1 MKSIVILAII
11 ALSSCTFLRELAV
24 TVTATATY
32 AQCITNKDGLTGVTL
47 TSETNIPEL
56 TSGETLV
63 AVFSKDTNKITVGTC
78 GVNGEN
84 KKKFEC
90 TGAAAISDGTATG
103 NYTLDIKKDGTSA
116 PTDTFTINGVKT
128 LCYTKTCW
136 TIDAATSKTPEI
148 TIEDE
153 EKGNFTITVG
163 QTFETAPEVQVAGK
177 KVTCTGDKA
186 NKKITCTPKKE
197 EVTKGEG
204 LAVTIGE
211 CQLPTGVVLKANSS
225 SFNKLSKIAIIALAF
240 LLF

>member
-24 TVTATATY
+24 TVSGTVTFD
-32 AQCITNKDGLTGVTL
+32 QCITGAAGLTGVTI
-47 TSETNIPEL
+47 TSATDIPTL
-56 TSGETLV
+56 ATETLV
-63 AVFSKDTNKITVGTC
+63 AWFSKDTKTIKVGTC
-78 GVNGEN
+78 AVQTNA
-84 KKKFEC
+84 KLFKC
-90 TGAAAISDGTATG
+90 TGAADISDETAKG
-103 NYTLDIKKDGTSA
+103 NYTLDIKKDDGGA
-116 PTDTFTINGVKT
+116 PTDTFTISGVKT
-128 LCYTKTCW
+128 LCYTGTCW
-136 TIDAATSKTPEI
+136 TIASATSKTPEI

-153 EKGNFTITVG
+153 EKGNFTITVNED
-163 QTFETAPEVQVAGK
+163 FETAPEVQVAGK

-186 NKKITCTPKKE
+186 AKKITCTPKKE

-211 CQLPTGVVLKANSS
+211 CQLQTGIVLKANSS

>member
-1 MKSIVILAII
+1 MKLIVILAII
-11 ALSSCTFLRELAV
+11 ALSSCTFVRELAETV
-24 TVTATATY
+24 SGTVTFD
-32 AQCITNKDGLTGVTL
+32 QCITSAGELTGVTI
-47 TSETNIPEL
+47 TSATDMPTL
-56 TSGETLV
+56 ATETLV
-63 AVFSKDTNKITVGTC
+63 AWFSKDTKTIKVGTC
-78 GVNGEN
+78 AVQTNA
-84 KKKFEC
+84 KLYKC
-90 TGAAAISDGTATG
+90 TGAADISDENAKG
-103 NYTLDIKKDGTSA
+103 NYTLDIKKNDGNA
-116 PTDTFTINGVKT
+116 PTDTFTISGVKT
-128 LCYTKTCW
+128 LCYTGTCW
-136 TIDAATSKTPEI
+136 TIASATSKTPEI

-153 EKGNFTITVG
+153 EKGNFTITVNEA
-163 QTFETAPEVQVAGK
+163 FETAPEVQVAGK

>member
-24 TVTATATY
+24 TVSGTVTFD
-32 AQCITNKDGLTGVTL
+32 QCITGAAELTGVTI
-47 TSETNIPEL
+47 TSATEISGLSGDNI
-56 TSGETLV
+56 V
-63 AVFSKDTNKITVGTC
+63 AWFKKDTKTIKVGTC
-78 GVNGEN
+78 AVQTNA
-84 KKKFEC
+84 KLYKC
-90 TGAAAISDGTATG
+90 TGTAAISDETAKG
-103 NYTLDIKKDGTSA
+103 NYTLDIKKDDGSA
-116 PTDTFTINGVKT
+116 PTDTFTISGVKT
-128 LCYTKTCW
+128 LCYTGTCW
-136 TIDAATSKTPEI
+136 TIASATSKTPEI

-153 EKGNFTITVG
+153 EKGNFTITVNEA
-163 QTFETAPEVQVAGK
+163 FETAPEVQVAGK

-186 NKKITCTPKKE
+186 AKKITCTPKKE

-211 CQLPTGVVLKANSS
+211 CQLPTGIVLKANSS

>member
-11 ALSSCTFLRELAV
+11 ALSSCTFLRDLA
-24 TVTATATY
+24 TVTGTVTFPE
-32 AQCITNKDGLTGVTL
+32 CITGAAGLTGVTI
-47 TSETNIPEL
+47 TSAADIPTL
-56 TSGETLV
+56 TSGENIV
-63 AVFSKDTNKITVGTC
+63 AWFKKDTKTIKVDTC
-78 GVNGEN
+78 GVDKTNA
-84 KKKFEC
+84 KLYKC
-90 TGAAAISDGTATG
+90 TGTADISDETAKG
-103 NYTLDIKKDGTSA
+103 NYTLEMKKDDGTA
-116 PTDTFTINGVKT
+116 PTDTFTISGVKT
-128 LCYTKTCW
+128 LCYTGTCW

-153 EKGNFTITVG
+153 EKGNFTITVNEA
-163 QTFETAPEVQVAGK
+163 FETAPEVQVAGK

-186 NKKITCTPKKE
+186 AKKITCTPKKE

-211 CQLPTGVVLKANSS
+211 CQLPTGIVLKANSS

>member
-11 ALSSCTFLRELAV
+11 ALSSCTFLRDLA
-24 TVTATATY
+24 TVTGTVTF
-32 AQCITNKDGLTGVTL
+32 AQCITGAAGLTGVTI
-47 TSETNIPEL
+47 TSATDISGL
-56 TSGETLV
+56 ASGETLV
-63 AVFSKDTNKITVGTC
+63 AVFSKDTKKITVPNCKVDDANAKVYKCAGP
-78 GVNGEN
+78 
-84 KKKFEC
+84 
-90 TGAAAISDGTATG
+90 AAISDGTATG
-103 NYTLDIKKDGTSA
+103 NYTLDIKQNDGTA
-116 PTDTFTINGVKT
+116 PTDTFTISGVKT

-136 TIDAATSKTPEI
+136 TIASATSKTPEI

-186 NKKITCTPKKE
+186 AKKITCTPKKE

-211 CQLPTGVVLKANSS
+211 CQLPTGIVLKANSS

>member
-11 ALSSCTFLRELAV
+11 ALSSCTFLRELAETV
-24 TVTATATY
+24 SGTVTFD
-32 AQCITNKDGLTGVTL
+32 QCITSAGELTGVTI
-47 TSETNIPEL
+47 TSATDIPTL
-56 TSGETLV
+56 ATETLV
-63 AVFSKDTNKITVGTC
+63 AWFSKDTKTIKVGTC
-78 GVNGEN
+78 AVQTNA
-84 KKKFEC
+84 KLYKC
-90 TGAAAISDGTATG
+90 TGAADISDENAKG
-103 NYTLDIKKDGTSA
+103 NYTLDIKKNDGNA
-116 PTDTFTINGVKT
+116 PTDTFTISGVKT
-128 LCYTKTCW
+128 LCYTGTCW
-136 TIDAATSKTPEI
+136 TIASATSKTPEI

-153 EKGNFTITVG
+153 EKGNFTITVNEA
-163 QTFETAPEVQVAGK
+163 FETAPEVQVAGK

>member
-11 ALSSCTFLRELAV
+11 ALSSCTFLRDLA
-24 TVTATATY
+24 TVTGTVTFTE
-32 AQCITNKDGLTGVTL
+32 CITGAAELTGVTI
-47 TSETNIPEL
+47 TSATEISGLSGDNI
-56 TSGETLV
+56 V
-63 AVFSKDTNKITVGTC
+63 AWFKKDTKTIKVGTC
-78 GVNGEN
+78 AIQTNT
-84 KKKFEC
+84 KIYKC
-90 TGAAAISDGTATG
+90 TGAADISDENAKG
-103 NYTLDIKKDGTSA
+103 NYTLEIKKDDDTA
-116 PTDTFTINGVKT
+116 PTDTFTISGVKT
-128 LCYTKTCW
+128 LCYTGTCW

-186 NKKITCTPKKE
+186 AKKITCTPKKE

-211 CQLPTGVVLKANSS
+211 CQLPTGIVLKANSS

>member
-24 TVTATATY
+24 TVSGTVTFD
-32 AQCITNKDGLTGVTL
+32 QCITGAAGLTGVTI
-47 TSETNIPEL
+47 TSATDIP
-56 TSGETLV
+56 TPATETLV
-63 AVFSKDTNKITVGTC
+63 AWFSKDTKTIKVDTC
-78 GVNGEN
+78 GIDNSDN
-84 KKKFEC
+84 KKFKC
-90 TGAAAISDGTATG
+90 TGTAVISDETAKG
-103 NYTLDIKKDGTSA
+103 NYTLDIKKDDGGA
-116 PTDTFTINGVKT
+116 PTDTFTISGVKT
-128 LCYTKTCW
+128 LCYTGTCW
-136 TIDAATSKTPEI
+136 TIASATSKTPEI

-186 NKKITCTPKKE
+186 AKKITCTPKKE

-211 CQLPTGVVLKANSS
+211 CQLPTGIVLKANSS

>member
-11 ALSSCTFLRELAV
+11 ALSSCTFLRDLA
-24 TVTATATY
+24 TVTGTVTFTE
-32 AQCITNKDGLTGVTL
+32 CITGAAELTGVTI
-47 TSETNIPEL
+47 TSATDIPTL
-56 TSGETLV
+56 ATETLV
-63 AVFSKDTNKITVGTC
+63 AWFSKDTKTIKVGTC
-78 GVNGEN
+78 AIQTNT
-84 KKKFEC
+84 KIYKC
-90 TGAAAISDGTATG
+90 TGAADISDENAKG
-103 NYTLDIKKDGTSA
+103 NYTLEIKKDDDTA
-116 PTDTFTINGVKT
+116 PTDTFTISGVKT
-128 LCYTKTCW
+128 LCYTGTCW
-136 TIDAATSKTPEI
+136 TIASATSKTPEI

-177 KVTCTGDKA
+177 KVTCTGDKTT
-186 NKKITCTPKKE
+186 KKITCTPKKE

-211 CQLPTGVVLKANSS
+211 CQLPTGIVLKANSS

>member
-11 ALSSCTFLRELAV
+11 ALSSCTFLRDLA

-32 AQCITNKDGLTGVTL
+32 AQCITGAAGLTGVTL
-47 TSETNIPEL
+47 TSATAINL
-56 TSGETLV
+56 TPGETLI
-63 AVFSKDTNKITVGTC
+63 AVFSKDTKTIKVDTC
-78 GVNGEN
+78 GIDNSDN
-84 KKKFEC
+84 KKFKC
-90 TGAAAISDGTATG
+90 TGTAVISDETAKG

-116 PTDTFTINGVKT
+116 PTDTFTINEVKT
-128 LCYTKTCW
+128 LCYTGTCW
-136 TIDAATSKTPEI
+136 TIASATSKTPEI

-153 EKGNFTITVG
+153 EKGSFSLTLG
-163 QTFETAPEVQVAGK
+163 QTFETAPDVQVAGK
-177 KVTCTGDKA
+177 KVTCTGDKTT
-186 NKKITCTPKKE
+186 KKITCTPKKE

-211 CQLPTGVVLKANSS
+211 CQLSTGVVLKANSS

>member
-11 ALSSCTFLRELAV
+11 ALSSCTFLRELAE
-24 TVTATATY
+24 TVTGTVTF
-32 AQCITNKDGLTGVTL
+32 AQCITGAADLTGVTI
-47 TSETNIPEL
+47 TSATDISNL
-56 TSGETLV
+56 ASETLV
-63 AVFSKDTNKITVGTC
+63 AWFSKDTKTIKVGTC
-78 GVNGEN
+78 AVQTNA
-84 KKKFEC
+84 KLYKC
-90 TGAAAISDGTATG
+90 TGAADISDENAKG
-103 NYTLDIKKDGTSA
+103 NYTLEIKKDDDTA
-116 PTDTFTINGVKT
+116 PTDTFTISGVKT
-128 LCYTKTCW
+128 LCYTGTCW

-177 KVTCTGDKA
+177 KVTCTGDKTT
-186 NKKITCTPKKE
+186 KKITCTPKKE

-211 CQLPTGVVLKANSS
+211 CQLPTGIVLKANSS

>member
-24 TVTATATY
+24 TVTGTVTFEE
-32 AQCITNKDGLTGVTL
+32 CITDAAELDGVTI
-47 TSETNIPEL
+47 TSATDIPTL
-56 TSGETLV
+56 ATETLL
-63 AVFSKDTNKITVGTC
+63 AWFSKDTKTIKVGTC
-78 GVNGEN
+78 AVQTNA
-84 KKKFEC
+84 KLYKC
-90 TGAAAISDGTATG
+90 TGTAVISDDTAKG
-103 NYTLDIKKDGTSA
+103 NYTLAIKKDDGGA

-128 LCYTKTCW
+128 LCYTGTCW
-136 TIDAATSKTPEI
+136 TIASATSKTPEI

-153 EKGNFTITVG
+153 EKGNFTITVNED
-163 QTFETAPEVQVAGK
+163 FETAPEVQVAGK

-186 NKKITCTPKKE
+186 AKKITCTPKKE

-211 CQLPTGVVLKANSS
+211 CQLPTGIVLKANSS